1 MATPKLSKEAEI
13 KITDSLGE
21 VAELVNSGS
30 NPNEAIAKTAS
41 ANGIPV
47 GHLELMVRAYN
58 TGRSEAQRQS
68 GDDPMEKLAD
78 FDLADLKTVI
88 GMVYP
93 DNVKTASDKLRVTR
107 VSDTYGRA
115 PAAPKPGLPP
125 LAKLASDKGRY
136 TQLPKDSLG
145 HTRNLSSMIEKI
157 GRNSEKMRMDSA
169 VSKDRL
175 MDGISKLASYFRTFG
190 GVPFVVARDN
200 SIRLFGKKAEAL
212 LNILSSSNK
221 SLKKQAGTLSDII
234 APVEITD
241 RPYSLIHDCIKQAE
255 LHLNKQASF
264 EYLKKVV
271 NSSIESGFSGSL
283 PTDNTGSVLDGV
295 SKQASDDDGGDNKKS
310 RNFDR
315 GVDSLVTKPLN
326 QARGNIWNTG
336 MSIGGVPFKKPD
348 SSVSGTLKDYEFS
361 NDQMVQ
367 DMMLKNIRSSAAV
380 SDLMA
385 NDEVIGA
392 HHPEDVAF
400 HFNEISNVSPEAS
413 TNISMMRPLL
423 RRRLEGGGAAIDPT
437 DIQQML
443 DMEKTK
449 GDIKKNR
456 SQTSNYLK
464 ALTSRSSLKPR
475 GDE

>member
-93 DNVKTASDKLRVTR
+93 DNIKTASDKLRTTR

-115 PAAPKPGLPP
+115 PAAPKPELPP
-125 LAKLASDKGRY
+125 LAKLASDNGRY

-234 APVEITD
+234 APVEMTD
-241 RPYSLIHDCIKQAE
+241 RPYSLIYDCIKQAE
-255 LHLNKQASF
+255 LHLNKQASS

-283 PTDNTGSVLDGV
+283 PTDNTGSVLDGF
-295 SKQASDDDGGDNKKS
+295 SKQSAADGDDGKKS
-310 RNFDR
+310 KSSGKVVNVLGKELGEFRK
-315 GVDSLVTKPLN
+315 GVNSLGKSV
-326 QARGNIWNTG
+326 
-336 MSIGGVPFKKPD
+336 GGVPFGKPD
-348 SSVSGTLKDYEFS
+348 SGVSSALKDYEFS

-385 NDEVIGA
+385 NDDIIGA

-400 HFNEISNVSPEAS
+400 HFNEISNVSPEAA

-456 SQTSNYLK
+456 SQTANYLRDF
-464 ALTSRSSLKPR
+464 TRRSPSRPR
-475 GDE
+475 GEE

>member
-93 DNVKTASDKLRVTR
+93 DNIKTASDKLRTTR

-115 PAAPKPGLPP
+115 PAAPKPELPP
-125 LAKLASDKGRY
+125 LAKLASDNGRY

-234 APVEITD
+234 APVEMTD
-241 RPYSLIHDCIKQAE
+241 RPYSLIYDCIKQAE

-271 NSSIESGFSGSL
+271 NSSIESGFSGQL
-283 PTDNTGSVLDGV
+283 PTDNTGSVLDGF
-295 SKQASDDDGGDNKKS
+295 SKQSADDDDSKRSKS
-310 RNFDR
+310 FGK
-315 GVDSLVTKPLN
+315 GVEILGKEVGEFRKGVKSLGKSVS
-326 QARGNIWNTG
+326 GI
-336 MSIGGVPFKKPD
+336 PFGKPD
-348 SSVSGTLKDYEFS
+348 SGVSSALKDYEFS

-385 NDEVIGA
+385 NDDIIGA

-400 HFNEISNVSPEAS
+400 HFNEISNVSPEAA

-456 SQTSNYLK
+456 SQTANYLK
-464 ALTSRSSLKPR
+464 DFTRRSPSRPR
-475 GDE
+475 GEE